1 MTPSDS
7 DRLDRLEALAETTL
21 LAVHQLSQNQERL
34 QQNQERLQN
43 QLTDEITDV
52 VRMIGTL
59 GEQMGEMHT
68 EIRSLQ
74 VENRRILAYLF
85 KETEDNTST

>member
-21 LAVHQLSQNQERL
+21 LAVHQLS
-34 QQNQERLQN
+34 QNQERLQN

-68 EIRSLQ
+68 EIRGLQ